1 MRLKQKLMN
10 KNLVKISTKN
20 LSEKDWQK
28 LRQSFVD
35 KGMTGGS
42 DAGTLIG
49 WNKYRSPVSM
59 YYQALGIKPF
69 DNKGSIE
76 TLMGKMQEDNI
87 AYQWQYYDE
96 DDEKFIDNVFSNR
109 KVREYKKEKD
119 IIVNPDYPTLFAN
132 LDGIITKH
140 PVMGKKKGVL
150 EIKKINSEVIR
161 MYENGRPPQYVA
173 QANHYMLVL
182 GLDYAELCMRIDGRK
197 MVCHLIKA
205 DKNIQQ
211 AILQQSAEHG
221 KRLEEA
227 RIALLAAGTDVEKM
241 YEIAAQFEPPADATE
256 DFKNFL
262 TEKHKERE
270 NEKVIPGEKNH
281 DLWIS
286 NYLKADKD
294 IKEAEHKKLFW
305 GNKLRQAMEKK
316 GASVLDT
323 DTNRITWR
331 KSFLVKKKF

>member
-1 MRLKQKLMN
+1 MKE
-10 KNLVKISTKN
+10 NLIKIPTKD

-49 WNKYRSPVSM
+49 WNKYKSPVSM
-59 YYQALGIKPF
+59 YYQALGIKQYE
-69 DNKGSIE
+69 NNGSIE

-96 DDEKFIDNVFSNR
+96 DDSVFMSNYFTQTKPR
-109 KVREYKKEKD
+109 AYKKEKD
-119 IIVNPDYPTLFAN
+119 IIINPDYPTLFAN

-140 PVMGKKKGVL
+140 PKMGSKKGIL
-150 EIKKINSEVIR
+150 EIKKINSEVVR
-161 MYENGRPPQYVA
+161 MYENELPPQYIA
-173 QANHYMLVL
+173 QCNHYMLVM
-182 GLDYAELCMRIDGRK
+182 GFDYAELCMRIDGRR
-197 MVCHLIKA
+197 MICHLIKA
-205 DKNIQQ
+205 NTEIQQ
-211 AILQQSAEHG
+211 AILIQSKEHG
-221 KRLEEA
+221 SRLELA
-227 RIALLAAGTDVEKM
+227 KQALAAGNTTDLELM
-241 YEIAAQFEPPADATE
+241 YQIAAQYEPMADATE
-256 DFKNFL
+256 DFKNFI
-262 TEKHKERE
+262 TEKHKERG
-270 NEKVIPGEKNH
+270 NEKVIPGERVH
-281 DLWIS
+281 DKWID
-286 NYLKADKD
+286 NYQKADAA
-294 IKEAEHKKLFW
+294 IKEAEHRKLFW